1 VVKYNYKGDAK
12 MKYLSVSEAAKKISV
27 SERSIRNYC
36 QTGKILGAILEG
48 NSWKI
53 PEDFKKPERKKR
65 NTAIPTKFIDRL
77 KFERK
82 EKIKNS
88 IYHKLQI
95 DFTYNS
101 NHIEGSRL
109 SHEQTQ
115 YIFKTNTIGVSDEVI
130 NVDDVIETS
139 NHFACID
146 YIIDSYNYKLSES
159 YIKKLHFLLK
169 QGTSDSRK
177 SWFRVGD
184 YKLLENEVGGQETAK
199 PEEVET
205 KIKNL
210 IKNYENKDNIGLED
224 IIEFHY
230 NFEKIHPFQ
239 DGNGRVGRLIM
250 FKECIKHDIIP
261 FIIEEDLKL
270 YYYRGLHNWN
280 EEKGYL
286 LDTCGLAQDRF
297 KQILDYYKLKI

>member
-1 VVKYNYKGDAK
+1 MQAKVKAWGNSQGIRIPKEV
-12 MKYLSVSEAAKKISV
+12 LQEAAV
-27 SERSIRNYC
+27 S
-36 QTGKILGAILEG
+36 
-48 NSWKI
+48 
-53 PEDFKKPERKKR
+53 
-65 NTAIPTKFIDRL
+65 
-77 KFERK
+77 
-82 EKIKNS
+82 
-88 IYHKLQI
+88 
-95 DFTYNS
+95 
-101 NHIEGSRL
+101 
-109 SHEQTQ
+109 
-115 YIFKTNTIGVSDEVI
+115 
-130 NVDDVIETS
+130 VDDVIETS

-146 YIIDSYNYKLSES
+146 YIIDSYNYKLNES

-210 IKNYENKDNIGLED
+210 IKNYENKDSISLED

>member
-1 VVKYNYKGDAK
+1 

-36 QTGKILGAILEG
+36 QTGKIPGAILEG
-48 NSWKI
+48 NNWKI

-65 NTAIPTKFIDRL
+65 NIAIPTKFIDRL

-199 PEEVET
+199 PEEVKT

-210 IKNYENKDNIGLED
+210 IKNYKNKDNISLED

-250 FKECIKHDIIP
+250 FKECIKHDIVP